1 MQARAEQPPTKHRR
15 LILKQERVT
24 TQGAHESLEGVSY
37 QSGIGHESN
46 VGIEKLPDAVPRGH
60 FKAVKLPSSEE
71 PTFISFDLETTD
83 LIRGRL
89 MPHLIQIAAADLQS
103 GR

>member
-37 QSGIGHESN
+37 QS
-46 VGIEKLPDAVPRGH
+46 V
-60 FKAVKLPSSEE
+60 
-71 PTFISFDLETTD
+71 
-83 LIRGRL
+83 RGRL